1 MKPLVPEHGSF
12 LDALTKGLD
21 EGKKKQWKFRATT
34 LVLTHAVAIPGYGD
48 IFWMGLYDNGS
59 DSPKS
64 SSEFLKKTDD
74 SWYPVAYARMARQG
88 GTRFSSGLSAT
99 ALFAPAAGAAGSA
112 EPVRAS
118 RSCGHGKPE
127 RGLHRCSYRAENHDD
142 DLQQERQAVK
152 FCTYERLKGGNRQ
165 CRAAFTI

>member
-88 GTRFSSGLSAT
+88 GTHFFERFVRYRPVCARCRGCRVGRTSPELPGVVATENQSGVYT
-99 ALFAPAAGAAGSA
+99 DALTELKITMMIFSK
-112 EPVRAS
+112 S
-118 RSCGHGKPE
+118 
-127 RGLHRCSYRAENHDD
+127 
-142 DLQQERQAVK
+142 VK
-152 FCTYERLKGGNRQ
+152 Q
-165 CRAAFTI
+165 